1 MQNNWGTEHVR
12 TLLLTGLAVRT
23 REPRSCSS
31 VRPCSFRMP
40 TSSFALGRFAGLWSR
55 QAFISWAIDAGH
67 SSGTLR
73 GVRGIKP
80 EHVSLPAYKRTSG
93 MLHLELGAADA
104 YAMT

>member
-1 MQNNWGTEHVR
+1 MHLCQCLKRARTELER

-23 REPRSCSS
+23 REPRNCSS

-55 QAFISWAIDAGH
+55 QASISWAIDAGH

-73 GVRGIKP
+73 NVRCSEAQACESSRSQAG
-80 EHVSLPAYKRTSG
+80 LQ
-93 MLHLELGAADA
+93 
-104 YAMT
+104 AMPTT